1 MHRAPGC
8 RAFRKLRG
16 VTPGQVRRRRTT
28 RHTSW
33 LAWLLSLSRAH
44 AQDRRPMRALLRSLS
59 LLLCCLLL
67 GACAAGRGRAPERT
81 CLVLSVGGTKG
92 LAHLGAIDA
101 LAARGERIDCVVG
114 TSMGAVMGSLYAS
127 APHEDVRTRYRRFHA
142 EYARQTRAD
151 ARTRGLAG
159 AALGLAAVLLTGG
172 SAGLAAA
179 VGALTGLGGV
189 HSVERL
195 DHPRF
200 TRTLAAQFAGARIE
214 SLPVPFATLYQRVNG
229 GGLERVVAR
238 EGDLAHAV
246 AASANNPLLFEG
258 TELKDLDPGADRV
271 SAVPVHDACA
281 LFPHARLL
289 TLNVTGEA
297 AFYGKDLPC
306 EVVEI
311 RIKGD
316 EPPLSALEGE
326 GDAFDRV
333 YEAGFDATRAAL
345 ER

>member
-1 MHRAPGC
+1 MRTTA
-8 RAFRKLRG
+8 
-16 VTPGQVRRRRTT
+16 RRR
-28 RHTSW
+28 
-33 LAWLLSLSRAH
+33 LAPL
-44 AQDRRPMRALLRSLS
+44 ALV
-59 LLLCCLLL
+59 LLCT
-67 GACAAGRGRAPERT
+67 ACAAGRGRTPERT

-101 LAARGERIDCVVG
+101 LKAKGQRIDCVVG

-127 APHEDVRTRYRRFHA
+127 APQEDLRTRYRRFYA
-142 EYARQTRAD
+142 EYARQTWAD
-151 ARTRGLAG
+151 ARTRGLAS
-159 AALGLAAVLLTGG
+159 AAIGLATVLLTGG
-172 SAGLAAA
+172 SVTLAAA
-179 VGALTGLGGV
+179 VGALTGLGGLG
-189 HSVERL
+189 SLSRL
-195 DHPRF
+195 DHARF
-200 TRTLAAQFAGARIE
+200 ERTLEVQFAGARIE
-214 SLPVPFATLYQRVNG
+214 TLPVPFATLYQRVNG

-258 TELKDLDPGADRV
+258 TELKELDPGADRV

-281 LFPHARLL
+281 LFPRARLL
-289 TLNVTGEA
+289 TLNVTGEP

-311 RIKGD
+311 RIGGA
-316 EPPLSALEGE
+316 EPPLEALEGE
-326 GDAFDRV
+326 GDAFERA